1 MQRTL
6 IILFFI
12 GLFVPLA
19 ATHAVDDFWEIP
31 ETQIDADIHCWI
43 ADEDYDGGIAIRF
56 PRYDRGA
63 HSPARLWLTSKE
75 SETPEVGLE
84 LSVESFEWRKIHGE
98 VFNYTFQAQLN
109 FGEDF
114 GSAIYKGVGNLG
126 ISDETDSPKWLILAI
141 SSDDE
146 ALDDEDDID
155 GDGPDNSEDF
165 LLICN

>member
-12 GLFVPLA
+12 GLFVPASA
-19 ATHAVDDFWEIP
+19 AYSLDDFFEVP
-31 ETQIDADIHCWI
+31 ETQIEADIHCFI
-43 ADEDYDGGIAIRF
+43 DDEDYDGGISIRF
-56 PRYDRGA
+56 PRYDQGA

-75 SETPEVGLE
+75 SATPEVGLE

-98 VFNYTFQAQLN
+98 VFNYTFQAKLS

-126 ISDETDSPKWLILAI
+126 ASDETGSPKWLILAI

-146 ALDDEDDID
+146 ALDDEDNTDSD
-155 GDGPDNSEDF
+155 EPDSPEDF
-165 LLICN
+165 LFVCN